1 MNPCLRIAQLPRYAR
16 LARCGAVVVVDSDWT
31 VPLRV
36 VTKRFFHN
44 PLTWLG
50 ALVAANLVFAGVGV
64 SAPDGA
70 ASRAPI
76 DAARPLAEQPPA
88 SLRLVSEIP
97 HDNDAQLAQLAAPQP
112 ELQCLSYGP
121 FNDQEALATLRTR
134 IEESGGTSEVHQS
147 QVFEDP
153 DYLVYVGQRGKA
165 DNARRVLQELK
176 SQSIDSALIVR
187 GPYNNTLSVGV
198 FSRPERAE
206 RQRAMVAKLGYEV
219 GVETIDRSY
228 DVYHLE
234 ARIPADFLVS
244 EANGKPCAAI
254 AQAH

>member
-1 MNPCLRIAQLPRYAR
+1 M
-16 LARCGAVVVVDSDWT
+16 VVVVDSDWM
-31 VPLRV
+31 VPLRA
-36 VTKRFFHN
+36 VTKRFLNN
-44 PLTWLG
+44 PVTWLG
-50 ALVAANLVFAGVGV
+50 VLVAANLVYAGVGF
-64 SAPDGA
+64 SAQLGA
-70 ASRAPI
+70 EQRPESLSAVDPNAGA
-76 DAARPLAEQPPA
+76 DTAAQLDARPPD

-97 HDNDAQLAQLAAPQP
+97 ALSSTELADAVDPRP

-121 FNDQEALATLRTR
+121 FNDAEALVALQTR
-134 IEESGGTSEVHQS
+134 VEESGGTSEVHQS
-147 QVFEDP
+147 QIFEDP

-234 ARIPADFLVS
+234 ARIPADFLVLDG
-244 EANGKPCAAI
+244 NGKPCAAI